1 MQVLRDIPHTTSL
14 CSRCGNTFSSR
25 LGSLDLRNRAHDA
38 QTPPTVLEFDTL
50 RSGLCQMY
58 DDLRVCDRRIEVLES
73 TLSSLRR
80 HRTLITSTATNITK
94 LLSTIHILPQEVL
107 EQVAGYTL
115 PPKWYTDDIGKRTWA
130 FSQVCRGWR
139 TLALAMH
146 WPWAHIR
153 LGHQLD
159 YGWRTEAKNAAL
171 MDVVETYLRRSGQH
185 PLTLV
190 IPDTVT
196 AHSNPALWD
205 ALIRHAQ
212 RIVSFEGVYSDY
224 RGYSYR
230 NDMPLT
236 VHLPALRRLIH
247 HGLSSVVIETPNL
260 RALESSLYNIH
271 PPWDNL
277 RVLKT
282 CGPLSGESLAGL
294 RHCVRLE
301 VLSLSH
307 EFTYIPLVPADCR
320 PISFPML
327 RTLEVAWRA
336 VEICPLLD
344 VPELRHF
351 ILISIDCGTYYDWYT
366 RLDLLRPVTH
376 ITLRNMH
383 IEDAYPVSLLH
394 PIIAIPW
401 RLQKLSIVDETP
413 PTAFDDEQYY
423 ELHDGLLQTLC
434 FDNAAPSFS
443 HLSEL
448 EIITGSKDGFHTGDL
463 DIMRRILESRIAPP
477 TGCTPL
483 QRLSLQCLR
492 NRYARQDV
500 EDWISARGRDDKR
513 FLDIVSVSWTR
524 SVGPSQVFKAAASLV

>member
-25 LGSLDLRNRAHDA
+25 LGSPDLRNRAHDA
-38 QTPPTVLEFDTL
+38 QTPPTVLEIDTL
-50 RSGLCQMY
+50 RSSLCQMY

-94 LLSTIHILPQEVL
+94 LLSSIHMLPHEVL
-107 EQVAGYTL
+107 EQIAGYTL
-115 PPKWYTDDIGKRTWA
+115 PPKWYTDDVGKRTWT
-130 FSQVCRGWR
+130 FTQVCREWR

-146 WPWAHIR
+146 WPRAHIR
-153 LGHQLD
+153 
-159 YGWRTEAKNAAL
+159 
-171 MDVVETYLRRSGQH
+171 QH

-190 IPDTVT
+190 ISDTVT
-196 AHSNPALWD
+196 THSNPALWD

-212 RIVSFEGVYSDY
+212 RIVSIEGVYSDY

-236 VHLPALRRLIH
+236 VHLPALRRLIR
-247 HGLSSVVIETPNL
+247 HGLPSVVIETPNL

-301 VLSLSH
+301 VLSLSY
-307 EFTYIPLVPADCR
+307 ELNTPLVSEDCR

-344 VPELRHF
+344 VPELRYF

-366 RLDLLRPVTH
+366 RLDLLQPVTH

-434 FDNAAPSFS
+434 FDKAAPSFS

-513 FLDIVSVSWTR
+513 FLDIVSISWTG
-524 SVGPSQVFKAAASLV
+524 SVGPSRVFKAAASLV